1 MFPWQP
7 TDWLLCAVQCSGAKE
22 SKKMIIKLFFFTF
35 VFISTACEG
44 VLFFINGEESHPS
57 SSETEVCRYMQ
68 VTHDCHVISCSTL
81 SSCCHAL
88 LALLY
93 PFEWQVSLF
102 RYVTL
107 YFIYSSLSLSQHT
120 LIPVLPDELID
131 FCGSPLPCVFG
142 ISPSMIKKLDHLE
155 IEMEEVN

>member
-1 MFPWQP
+1 
-7 TDWLLCAVQCSGAKE
+7 
-22 SKKMIIKLFFFTF
+22 
-35 VFISTACEG
+35 
-44 VLFFINGEESHPS
+44 
-57 SSETEVCRYMQ
+57 MQ

-93 PFEWQVSLF
+93 PFEWQVSLL

-155 IEMEEVN
+155 IEMEEVNLKKYMHVMLCDSMVIKKFNCLELAQKIHASRN